1 MSDSTTTDLLVIGGG
16 PGGYAAAFRAADLG
30 LKVTLVERDERLGG
44 TCLLRGCIPSK
55 ALLHA
60 AALISETRESEKFGL
75 SFGKPTIDLDKLR
88 GWKDGILDRLSK
100 GLTGL
105 SRKRRVNVIT
115 GQAAFKGSQA
125 VEVQSKEG
133 ATAVTFDHAIVAT
146 GSRPATIPL
155 FDIDSARVMNSTSAL
170 KLEEIPK
177 SLLVVGG
184 GYIGLE
190 LGSVYAELGSKVS
203 VVEMT
208 DGLLP
213 GADRDLVK
221 VLHDRLNGVFEDIHL
236 NTSVTAIKEM
246 QKGIK
251 VSFEDQE
258 GPREGTFD
266 RLLVSVGR
274 KPNSEGLGLEN
285 TGAELD
291 ERGFI
296 KVDAQARTSDEHVLA
311 VGDVAGGVG
320 LAHKATHEGHIA
332 AEVLAGESAAFDAQV
347 PAVVFT
353 DPEIA
358 WVGLTE
364 DEARKQNIPVEVARF
379 PWAASGRAMT
389 LRRTDGLTK
398 LMVDPHTSRVL
409 GVGIVGHGAGELI
422 AEGALSVEMAA
433 VAEDLAGTIHPHPTL
448 SESLA
453 IAAEVFLGT
462 ATDLYTGPRKRD

>member
-221 VLHDRLNGVFEDIHL
+221 E
-236 NTSVTAIKEM
+236 
-246 QKGIK
+246 
-251 VSFEDQE
+251 
-258 GPREGTFD
+258 
-266 RLLVSVGR
+266 
-274 KPNSEGLGLEN
+274 
-285 TGAELD
+285 
-291 ERGFI
+291 
-296 KVDAQARTSDEHVLA
+296 
-311 VGDVAGGVG
+311 
-320 LAHKATHEGHIA
+320 
-332 AEVLAGESAAFDAQV
+332 
-347 PAVVFT
+347 
-353 DPEIA
+353 
-358 WVGLTE
+358 
-364 DEARKQNIPVEVARF
+364 
-379 PWAASGRAMT
+379 
-389 LRRTDGLTK
+389 K
-398 LMVDPHTSRVL
+398 LRVL
-409 GVGIVGHGAGELI
+409 GRN
-422 AEGALSVEMAA
+422 SVL
-433 VAEDLAGTIHPHPTL
+433 DNSTNH
-448 SESLA
+448 
-453 IAAEVFLGT
+453 FLGRSI
-462 ATDLYTGPRKRD
+462 YQ